1 LLLIKQH
8 SIHLEGRELAPKGE
22 AWENALAYWKTL
34 KTDEGAT
41 FDYELTYDASQIEPQ
56 ITYGTNPGLG
66 TGITKNPY
74 CISSKDGE
82 ASYKKSLN
90 YMGFAENEIIGKQ
103 VDYVFLGSCT
113 NGRIEDFRAF
123 ASIVKGR
130 KKADNITAW
139 LVPGSHIVKHK
150 SKKKV
155 S

>member
-1 LLLIKQH
+1 
-8 SIHLEGRELAPKGE
+8 
-22 AWENALAYWKTL
+22 L

-66 TGITKNPY
+66 TGITQKIPTA
-74 CISSKDGE
+74 SAVKDGE

-90 YMGFAENEIIGKQ
+90 YMGFAENEEIIGKQ

-123 ASIVKGR
+123 AVALRS
-130 KKADNITAW
+130 
-139 LVPGSHIVKHK
+139 
-150 SKKKV
+150 
-155 S
+155 